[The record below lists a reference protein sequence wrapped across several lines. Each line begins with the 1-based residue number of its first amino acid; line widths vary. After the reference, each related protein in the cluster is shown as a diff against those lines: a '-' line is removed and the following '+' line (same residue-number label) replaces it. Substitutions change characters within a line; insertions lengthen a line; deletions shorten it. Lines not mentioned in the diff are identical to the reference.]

1 VENPTNEPEFA
12 LPTSMPFHEK
22 LFVTHVNANGWED
35 CDMTRR
41 IRWRATALAA
51 VLAMAA
57 GAGWAVAGGMPE
69 SAAIALVGDAGLAG
83 PEGGAPEARSNGLA
97 RFYRQRIEWKAC
109 QERAD
114 DAVGASLDE
123 AGARCARVTV
133 PVDYRRPGGRTLTV
147 AIARIAA
154 SDQAGRVGPLIINL
168 GGPAVSPLP
177 LLPDARAA
185 MGATGAKF
193 DLIAMDPRFV
203 GRSTPIDCGWP
214 QSWLPRS
221 AGADRESFNRAA
233 ALARDLAARCVRT
246 HGDVLP
252 HASTDNIA
260 RDMDVIRGALGD
272 RKLSYLGYSQG
283 TYLGSVYMQMFPQRA
298 GRMVLDSAIDPT
310 RPGFDVL
317 RGNAPAR
324 AAALREWAALVARFD
339 DTFHLGATTEAV
351 LSTVDRVYRVAAERP
366 LRVGRHL
373 VDDTAIAP
381 LFSGGLVS
389 DSEETA
395 AELAT
400 TAGLLARAAN
410 GETVE
415 PSESL
420 EATLTGMLTGEGSA
434 FRSQQTALMCGTAG
448 QNRNAEWYWR
458 DIQAHRAA
466 GPLFEPQSRNI
477 TPCAFWP
484 APAERPT
491 RVANGVPALI
501 VNAAGDID
509 ALLPMG
515 QAMHRALTGSRMI
528 TLDGVREHMVYLLR
542 GVACVDDAVNAY
554 LSTGQLPATDTTCT
568 E

>member
-1 VENPTNEPEFA
+1 
-12 LPTSMPFHEK
+12 MRRRDRWW
-22 LFVTHVNANGWED
+22 VTGLV
-35 CDMTRR
+35 T
-41 IRWRATALAA
+41 
-51 VLAMAA
+51 VLAVAVPTGWAAADTRPAA
-57 GAGWAVAGGMPE
+57 GE
-69 SAAIALVGDAGLAG
+69 AALT
-83 PEGGAPEARSNGLA
+83 
-97 RFYRQRIEWKAC
+97 RFHQQRLDWKPC
-109 QERAD
+109 KENAD
-114 DAVGASLDE
+114 DEVGASLDE
-123 AGARCARVTV
+123 AGTRCARVTV

-168 GGPAVSPLP
+168 GGPALSPFP
-177 LLPDARAA
+177 LLPEARAA

-203 GRSTPIDCGWP
+203 GRSTPVDCGWP

-221 AGADRESFNRAA
+221 AGADRESFNRMS
-233 ALARDLAARCVRT
+233 ALTRDLAQRCARKY
-246 HGDVLP
+246 GDVLP
-252 HASTDNIA
+252 HASTNNIA
-260 RDMDVIRGALGD
+260 RDMDVIRGALGAP
-272 RKLSYLGYSQG
+272 KLSYLGYSQG
-283 TYLGSVYMQMFPQRA
+283 TYLGSVYLQMFPRRA
-298 GRMVLDSAIDPT
+298 DRFVLDSAIDPD
-310 RPGFDVL
+310 RPGFDLL

-324 AAALREWAALVARFD
+324 AAALREWAELVARFD

-351 LSTVDRVYRVAAERP
+351 LSTVDHIYEVSAERP
-366 LRVGRHL
+366 LRIGRFQ

-389 DSEETA
+389 DTEATA
-395 AELAT
+395 ADLAT

-420 EATLTGMLTGEGSA
+420 EDTLTGMFTGDGSA
-434 FRSQQTALMCGTAG
+434 FRSQQAALMCGTAG
-448 QNRNAEWYWR
+448 QSRNVEWYWR

-466 GPLFEPQSRNI
+466 GPLFEPQSRSI

-484 APAERPT
+484 APAERPI
-491 RVANGVPALI
+491 RVRNGAPALI
-501 VNAAGDID
+501 VNAADDID

-515 QAMHRALTGSRMI
+515 QAMHRALSGSRMI

-542 GVACVDDAVNAY
+542 GAPCVDDAVNAY
-554 LSTGQLPATDTTCT
+554 LNTGQLPPANTTCT